1 MARVLAEMG
10 AADRS
15 AARVVRRSRLG
26 VRFTD
31 ARPVS
36 RVGDGHR
43 ASAYVWAVARPLVA
57 VALVAVLAAVL
68 VAPVAPAHA
77 TVTPSSGDP
86 RAAFE
91 IAFSA
96 QAVGLDLQLAGP
108 GRCGDLHISIRRAR
122 HGRFSGRKSRARVRG
137 ATASACAAGV
147 AAATASRSSP
157 PASLSRARA
166 T

>member
-57 VALVAVLAAVL
+57 VALVAVL